1 LIKILI
7 LHTSLT
13 GNTEQ
18 IAYLLKTQ
26 LDDGRFDITTRDIG
40 YQNIEVNDLQ
50 DFDGILVGTYTY
62 DDGNLPYEI
71 EDFHDELDNVDLTNK
86 VIGIFGSGD
95 RSYSYFCN
103 AVNLFKAQ
111 FQKTNA
117 TVIEHTVKVELYPEE
132 DEDLESIRT
141 LGQQFAEALQTK

>member
-1 LIKILI
+1 MKKILI

-18 IAYLLKTQ
+18 IAYMLKTQ
-26 LDDGRFDITTRDIG
+26 LDNGEFDITTKDIG
-40 YQNIEVNDLQ
+40 YENIEVAELM

-71 EDFHDELDNVDLTNK
+71 EDFHDELDDVDLTGRI
-86 VIGIFGSGD
+86 VGVFGSGD
-95 RSYSYFCN
+95 RSYSFFCN
-103 AVNLFKAQ
+103 AVNLFQAQ
-111 FQKTNA
+111 FKKTNA
-117 TVIEHTVKVELYPEE
+117 TVLEHTVKVELYPEE

-141 LGQQFAEALQTK
+141 LGQQFANALLR

>member
-1 LIKILI
+1 MKKVLI

-26 LDDGRFDITTRDIG
+26 LDDGQFDITTKDIG
-40 YQNIEVNDLQ
+40 YENIEVDDLQ

-71 EDFHDELDNVDLTNK
+71 EDFHDELDNVDLTDK
-86 VIGIFGSGD
+86 IVGVFGSGD

-103 AVNLFKAQ
+103 AVNLFQAQ
-111 FQKTNA
+111 FEKTNA
-117 TVIEHTVKVELYPEE
+117 TVLEHTVKVELYPEV

-141 LGQQFAEALQTK
+141 LGQQFADALLN

>member
-1 LIKILI
+1 MKKILI

-26 LDDGRFDITTRDIG
+26 LDDGRFDITTKDIG
-40 YQNIEVNDLQ
+40 YENIEVDDLQ

-71 EDFHDELDNVDLTNK
+71 EDFHDELKNVDLTNK
-86 VIGIFGSGD
+86 IIGILGLAID
-95 RSYSYFCN
+95 
-103 AVNLFKAQ
+103 
-111 FQKTNA
+111 
-117 TVIEHTVKVELYPEE
+117 P
-132 DEDLESIRT
+132 IRI
-141 LGQQFAEALQTK
+141 FAMP

>member
-1 LIKILI
+1 MKKILI

-18 IAYLLKTQ
+18 IAYILKTQ
-26 LDDGRFDITTRDIG
+26 LDNGEFDITTKDIG
-40 YQNIEVNDLQ
+40 YENIEVSELM

-71 EDFHDELDNVDLTNK
+71 EDFHDELDDVDLTDK
-86 VIGIFGSGD
+86 IVGVFGSGD
-95 RSYSYFCN
+95 RSYTYFCN
-103 AVNLFKAQ
+103 AVNLFQDQFKKA
-111 FQKTNA
+111 NA
-117 TVIEHTVKVELYPEE
+117 TVLEHTVKVELYPEE

-141 LGQQFAEALQTK
+141 LGQQFADALLR